1 MTALLLLGPNTPM
14 LFQGQEFNASAPFL
28 FFADFEG
35 DLAAAV
41 RRGRGEFLLQFP
53 SIEPLVRQGILDDP
67 GADATFE
74 RCRLDFAERDTHS
87 DAYALHIDL
96 LRMRREEA
104 AFQAQGRYGLDGSVL
119 TGSAFAV
126 RFFTPDHKADRV
138 LLVNLGPDI
147 NRTSFADPLLAPP
160 AGSEWLI
167 RWSSEDPAYGGGGTP
182 DIQPDSQWFLPAE
195 SAVVLAPGP
204 PRRVRPNLVRTSRGV

>member
-14 LFQGQEFNASAPFL
+14 LFQGQEFNASSPFM
-28 FFADFEG
+28 FFADFESE
-35 DLAAAV
+35 LAAAV
-41 RRGRGEFLLQFP
+41 RSGRGEFLMQFP
-53 SIEPLVRQGILDDP
+53 SIAPLVRSGVLDDP

-87 DAYALHIDL
+87 GTYALHIDL

-104 AFQAQGRYGLDGSVL
+104 AFRAQGRHGLDGSVL
-119 TGSAFAV
+119 SASAFAL
-126 RFFTPDHKADRV
+126 RFFTPDHREDRI
-138 LLVNLGPDI
+138 LIVNLGADL
-147 NRTSFADPLLAPP
+147 NRTSFAEPLLAPP
-160 AGSEWLI
+160 AGSHWLV

-182 DIQPDSQWFLPAE
+182 EIQPDNQWFVPAE

-204 PRRVRPNLVRTSRGV
+204 LRRVRPNLIKAARGV